1 MRFNTEICPIS
12 KQISKNN
19 LGVYSCDVES
29 ACSGRYDEIYEIFG
43 ISNEV
48 GFRKRR
54 SLNSESFKERSNAIV
69 SFDTM
74 HPCYL
79 ISNGD
84 EAEICPSDRNARC
97 WTKEVCEEVFNVE
110 IEVRSD
116 APAIASVFTLLLA
129 AIFS

>member
-1 MRFNTEICPIS
+1 M
-12 KQISKNN
+12 
-19 LGVYSCDVES
+19 
-29 ACSGRYDEIYEIFG
+29 
-43 ISNEV
+43 

-54 SLNSESFKERSNAIV
+54 SLNIEDPSNAMV

-84 EAEICPSDRNARC
+84 KAEICPSDRNARC
-97 WTKEVCEEVFNVE
+97 WTKEVCEEVFNVD

>member
-1 MRFNTEICPIS
+1 M
-12 KQISKNN
+12 
-19 LGVYSCDVES
+19 
-29 ACSGRYDEIYEIFG
+29 
-43 ISNEV
+43 

-54 SLNSESFKERSNAIV
+54 SLNIEERSNAIV

-84 EAEICPSDRNARC
+84 KAEICPSDPNARC
-97 WTKEVCEEVFNVE
+97 WTKEVCEEFFKVE

-129 AIFS
+129 AILS